1 MSRESFLNRVKEALS
16 SGSNDETHLSKE
28 LLIDDNVDDLIERTE
43 AIQYQSRTDWMEL
56 FDALTISSQNAGWK
70 VHRCDSYDDASDY
83 IASLAFERN
92 LNHIVISDQESTGRL
107 NLGKGNLPPK
117 SEITVVKPN
126 DQNPSFNRLQAVN
139 ADIGVTGV
147 DYAIAET
154 GTCVVS
160 ASNEVGRLVSLA
172 PPMYVAVVGKG
183 QVLPSLDELFT
194 LQRKDF
200 VDGNSSSYTSLIS
213 GPSRSADIE
222 YTLVTGVHG
231 PGEVHLLLVEE
242 D

>member
-16 SGSNDETHLSKE
+16 SGSDNETDPREK
-28 LLIDDNVDDLIERTE
+28 LLINDNIDDLIERTK
-43 AIQYQSRTDWMEL
+43 AIRYQSRTDWMKL
-56 FDALTISSQNAGWK
+56 YDTLTLSSQAAGWK
-70 VHRCDSYDDASDY
+70 VHRCDSYDEASDY
-83 IASLAFERN
+83 IATLAFERN
-92 LNHIVISDQESTGRL
+92 LNHIVVSDQESTGRL
-107 NLGKGNLPPK
+107 KLGKANLPPE
-117 SEITVVKPN
+117 SEITVVKPD
-126 DQNPSFNRLQAVN
+126 DQDPSFNRQRAIG

-172 PPMYVAVVGKG
+172 PPMYIAVVGKG

-200 VDGNSSSYTSLIS
+200 VDGNANSYTSLIS

>member
-1 MSRESFLNRVKEALS
+1 MSREKFLKRIRRALYP
-16 SGSNDETHLSKE
+16 DHETQHSHGEDLD
-28 LLIDDNVDDLIERTE
+28 IDKDLEGLMDRTIS
-43 AIQYQSRTDWMEL
+43 IQEHANTNWEKL
-56 FDALTISSQNAGWK
+56 FDALKTSSEAAGWK
-70 VHRCDSYDDASDY
+70 VYNCGTYEDASDY
-83 IASLAFERN
+83 ISSLAFERN
-92 LNHIVISDQESTGRL
+92 SNHIVISDQECTE
-107 NLGKGNLPPK
+107 NLGLEKVNLPDE
-117 SEITVVKPN
+117 SEITVITSDGEPT
-126 DQNPSFNRLQAVN
+126 FNRNRAIE

-172 PPMYVAVVGKG
+172 PPLYVAIVKKG
-183 QVLPSLDELFT
+183 QVLSSLDELFT
-194 LQRKDF
+194 MQRKQF
-200 VDGNSSSYTSLIS
+200 LDGNQNSYTSLIS

>member
-1 MSRESFLNRVKEALS
+1 MSRENFLNRIKKALYPDHGAKDS
-16 SGSNDETHLSKE
+16 SAENLVIDKDLEGLADRTVAIQENATANWEELFE
-28 LLIDDNVDDLIERTE
+28 LLRT
-43 AIQYQSRTDWMEL
+43 
-56 FDALTISSQNAGWK
+56 SSEKAGWK
-70 VHRCDSYDDASDY
+70 VYRCDSYKEASDY
-83 IASLAFERN
+83 IASLALERN
-92 LNHIVISDQESTGRL
+92 SNHIIISDQECTR
-107 NLGKGNLPPK
+107 NLGLEKVDLPDE
-117 SEITVVKPN
+117 SEITVITSNEDPA
-126 DQNPSFNRLQAVN
+126 FNRTRAIE

-160 ASNEVGRLVSLA
+160 ASSEVGRLVSLA
-172 PPMYVAVVGKG
+172 PPLYVAVVKKG

-194 LQRKDF
+194 MQRKNFLD
-200 VDGNSSSYTSLIS
+200 DNQDSYTSLIS

>member
-16 SGSNDETHLSKE
+16 SGSDNETDPSEK
-28 LLIDDNVDDLIERTE
+28 LLINDNIDDLIERTK
-43 AIQYQSRTDWMEL
+43 AIRYQSRTDWMKL
-56 FDALTISSQNAGWK
+56 FDALTLSSQAAGWK
-70 VHRCDSYDDASDY
+70 VNRCDSYDEASDY

-92 LNHIVISDQESTGRL
+92 LNHIVVSDQESTGRL
-107 NLGKGNLPPK
+107 KLGKANLPPE
-117 SEITVVKPN
+117 SEITVVKPD
-126 DQNPSFNRLQAVN
+126 DQDPSFNRQRAIG

-172 PPMYVAVVGKG
+172 PPMYIAVVGKG

-200 VDGNSSSYTSLIS
+200 VDGNANSYTSLIS

>member
-16 SGSNDETHLSKE
+16 SGSNDETDLCKE
-28 LLIDDNVDDLIERTE
+28 LLINDNVADLFERTE
-43 AIQYQSRTDWMEL
+43 AIRYQSRTDWMKL
-56 FDALTISSQNAGWK
+56 FDTLTLSSQAAGWK
-70 VHRCDSYDDASDY
+70 VHRCDSYDEASEY

-92 LNHIVISDQESTGRL
+92 LNHIVVSDQESTGRL
-107 NLGKGNLPPK
+107 KLGKANLPPE
-117 SEITVVKPN
+117 SEITVVKPD
-126 DQNPSFNRLQAVN
+126 DQDPSLNRQRAIG

-172 PPMYVAVVGKG
+172 PPMYIAVVGKG

-200 VDGNSSSYTSLIS
+200 VDGNANSYTSLIS

>member
-16 SGSNDETHLSKE
+16 SGSDNETDPREK
-28 LLIDDNVDDLIERTE
+28 LLINDNIDDLIERTK
-43 AIQYQSRTDWMEL
+43 AIRYQSRTDWMKL
-56 FDALTISSQNAGWK
+56 FDTLTLSSQAAGWK
-70 VHRCDSYDDASDY
+70 VHRCDSYDEASDY

-92 LNHIVISDQESTGRL
+92 LNHIVVSNQESTGRL
-107 NLGKGNLPPK
+107 KLGKANLPPE
-117 SEITVVKPN
+117 SEITVVKPD
-126 DQNPSFNRLQAVN
+126 DQDPSFNRQRAIA

-160 ASNEVGRLVSLA
+160 ASDEVGRLVSLA

-200 VDGNSSSYTSLIS
+200 FDGNANSYTSLIS

>member
-1 MSRESFLNRVKEALS
+1 MSRENFLNRIKKALYPDHEPKDS
-16 SGSNDETHLSKE
+16 YVGDLVIDNDLDGLMDRTVSIQEQATSNWKG
-28 LLIDDNVDDLIERTE
+28 
-43 AIQYQSRTDWMEL
+43 L
-56 FDALTISSQNAGWK
+56 FDALITSSEAAGWK
-70 VHRCDSYDDASDY
+70 VFRCATYEDASDY

-92 LNHIVISDQESTGRL
+92 SKHIVISDQECIE
-107 NLGKGNLPPK
+107 NLGLEKVNLPGE
-117 SEITVVKPN
+117 SEITVITPEG
-126 DQNPSFNRLQAVN
+126 DPAFNRTRAIE

-147 DYAIAET
+147 NYAIAET
-154 GTCVVS
+154 GTCVVP
-160 ASNEVGRLVSLA
+160 ASSEVGRLVSLA
-172 PPMYVAVVGKG
+172 PPLYVAVVKKG

-194 LQRKDF
+194 MQRKNF
-200 VDGNSSSYTSLIS
+200 LDGNQDSYTSLIS

>member
-1 MSRESFLNRVKEALS
+1 MSREKFLNRIKKALYPDHGTKDS
-16 SGSNDETHLSKE
+16 SAEDLVIDNDLAGLANRTVDIQENATTNWEELFE
-28 LLIDDNVDDLIERTE
+28 LLR
-43 AIQYQSRTDWMEL
+43 
-56 FDALTISSQNAGWK
+56 ISSEAAGWK
-70 VHRCDSYDDASDY
+70 VYRCDTYKKASDY

-92 LNHIVISDQESTGRL
+92 SSHIVISDQECTE
-107 NLGKGNLPPK
+107 NLGLEEVDLPDE
-117 SEITVVKPN
+117 SEITVITSDEDPAFK
-126 DQNPSFNRLQAVN
+126 RTRAIE

-172 PPMYVAVVGKG
+172 PPLYVAVVKKG

-194 LQRKDF
+194 MQRKNF
-200 VDGNSSSYTSLIS
+200 LDGKQNSYPSLIS

>member
-1 MSRESFLNRVKEALS
+1 MSREKFLNRIKKALYPDHQTTDS
-16 SGSNDETHLSKE
+16 CIGELVIDNDLDG
-28 LLIDDNVDDLIERTE
+28 LMDRTVS
-43 AIQYQSRTDWMEL
+43 IQEQATANWEEL
-56 FDALTISSQNAGWK
+56 FDTLITSSEAAGWK
-70 VHRCDSYDDASDY
+70 VFRCATYEDASDY

-92 LNHIVISDQESTGRL
+92 SNHIVISDQECTE
-107 NLGKGNLPPK
+107 NLGLEKVNLPDE
-117 SEITVVKPN
+117 SEITVITP
-126 DQNPSFNRLQAVN
+126 DGDPAFNRTRAIE

-160 ASNEVGRLVSLA
+160 ASSEVGRLVSLA
-172 PPMYVAVVGKG
+172 PPLYVAVVKKG

-194 LQRKDF
+194 MQRKNF
-200 VDGNSSSYTSLIS
+200 LDGNQDSYTSLIS

>member
-1 MSRESFLNRVKEALS
+1 MSRKSFLNRIKKALYPDHETEQSSAKDLVIDNDLEGLADRTIAIQAEATTNWEELF
-16 SGSNDETHLSKE
+16 E
-28 LLIDDNVDDLIERTE
+28 LLSTSSE
-43 AIQYQSRTDWMEL
+43 A
-56 FDALTISSQNAGWK
+56 AGWK
-70 VHRCDSYDDASDY
+70 VYRCDTYKEASDY

-92 LNHIVISDQESTGRL
+92 SNHIVISDQECTE
-107 NLGKGNLPPK
+107 NLGLEEVDLPDESK
-117 SEITVVKPN
+117 ITVITSDEDPV
-126 DQNPSFNRLQAVN
+126 FNRNRAIE

-147 DYAIAET
+147 DFAIAET

-172 PPMYVAVVGKG
+172 PPLYVAVVKKG
-183 QVLPSLDELFT
+183 QVLPSLDELFSM
-194 LQRKDF
+194 QRKKF
-200 VDGNSSSYTSLIS
+200 LDGTQNSYTSLIS

>member
-16 SGSNDETHLSKE
+16 SGSDNETDPSEK
-28 LLIDDNVDDLIERTE
+28 LLINDNIDDLIERTE
-43 AIQYQSRTDWMEL
+43 AIRYQSRTDWMKL
-56 FDALTISSQNAGWK
+56 FDALTLSSQAAGWK
-70 VHRCDSYDDASDY
+70 VHRCDSYDEASDY

-92 LNHIVISDQESTGRL
+92 LNHIVVSDQESTGRL
-107 NLGKGNLPPK
+107 KLGKANLPPE
-117 SEITVVKPN
+117 SEITVVKPD
-126 DQNPSFNRLQAVN
+126 DQDPSFNRQRAIA

-160 ASNEVGRLVSLA
+160 ASDEVGRLVSLA

-200 VDGNSSSYTSLIS
+200 FDGNANSYTSLIS

-231 PGEVHLLLVEE
+231 PGEVHLLLLEE

>member
-1 MSRESFLNRVKEALS
+1 MSRESFLNRVKEALL
-16 SGSNDETHLSKE
+16 SGSDDETNPSKE
-28 LLIDDNVDDLIERTE
+28 LLIDDNIDDLIDRTE
-43 AIQYQSRTDWMEL
+43 AIRNQSRTDWMNL
-56 FDALTISSQNAGWK
+56 FDTLTFSSEAAGWK
-70 VHRCDSYDDASDY
+70 VHRCDSYAEASEY

-92 LNHIVISDQESTGRL
+92 LNHIVISDQESTERL
-107 NLGKGNLPPK
+107 KLGKDSLPPE
-117 SEITVVKPN
+117 SEITVVKPD
-126 DQNPSFNRLQAVN
+126 DQNPSFNRHRAIE

-183 QVLPSLDELFT
+183 QVLSSLDELFT
-194 LQRKDF
+194 LQKKDF
-200 VDGNSSSYTSLIS
+200 VDGNANSYTSLIS

>member
-16 SGSNDETHLSKE
+16 SGSNDETDLCKE
-28 LLIDDNVDDLIERTE
+28 LLINDNVNDLIERTE
-43 AIQYQSRTDWMEL
+43 AIRYQSRTDWMKL
-56 FDALTISSQNAGWK
+56 YDTLTLSSRAAGWK
-70 VHRCDSYDDASDY
+70 VHRCDSYDEASDY
-83 IASLAFERN
+83 IATLAFERN

-107 NLGKGNLPPK
+107 NLEKGNLPPE
-117 SEITVVKPN
+117 SEITVVKPD
-126 DQNPSFNRLQAVN
+126 DQNPSFNRRRALD
-139 ADIGVTGV
+139 ADIGITGV

-172 PPMYVAVVGKG
+172 PPIYLAVVDKG

-194 LQRKDF
+194 IQKKDF
-200 VDGNSSSYTSLIS
+200 VDGSANSYTSLIS

-222 YTLVTGVHG
+222 STLVTGVHG

>member
-1 MSRESFLNRVKEALS
+1 
-16 SGSNDETHLSKE
+16 
-28 LLIDDNVDDLIERTE
+28 
-43 AIQYQSRTDWMEL
+43 
-56 FDALTISSQNAGWK
+56 
-70 VHRCDSYDDASDY
+70 DY
-83 IASLAFERN
+83 ISSLAFERN
-92 LNHIVISDQESTGRL
+92 SNHIVISDQECTE
-107 NLGKGNLPPK
+107 NLGLEKVNLPDE
-117 SEITVVKPN
+117 SEITVITSDGEPT
-126 DQNPSFNRLQAVN
+126 FNRNRAIE

-172 PPMYVAVVGKG
+172 PPLYVAIVKKG

-194 LQRKDF
+194 MQRKQF
-200 VDGNSSSYTSLIS
+200 LDGNQNSYTSLIS

>member
-16 SGSNDETHLSKE
+16 SGSDNETDPSEK
-28 LLIDDNVDDLIERTE
+28 LLINDNIDDLIERTK
-43 AIQYQSRTDWMEL
+43 AIRYQSRTDWMKL
-56 FDALTISSQNAGWK
+56 FDTLTLSSQAAGWK
-70 VHRCDSYDDASDY
+70 VHRCDSYDEASEY

-92 LNHIVISDQESTGRL
+92 LNHIVVSDQESTGRL
-107 NLGKGNLPPK
+107 KLGKANLPPE
-117 SEITVVKPN
+117 SEITVVKPD
-126 DQNPSFNRLQAVN
+126 DQDPSLNRQRAIG

-172 PPMYVAVVGKG
+172 PPMYIAVVGKG

-200 VDGNSSSYTSLIS
+200 VDGNGIWK
-213 GPSRSADIE
+213 E
-222 YTLVTGVHG
+222 
-231 PGEVHLLLVEE
+231 
-242 D
+242 

>member
-1 MSRESFLNRVKEALS
+1 MSRENFLNRIKNALYPNQETSDS
-16 SGSNDETHLSKE
+16 SAEDLAIDNDLEGLVH
-28 LLIDDNVDDLIERTE
+28 RTV
-43 AIQYQSRTDWMEL
+43 AIQE
-56 FDALTISSQNAGWK
+56 DATENWEEMFKALKSSSEAAGWK
-70 VHRCDSYDDASDY
+70 VYRCDTYEAASDY

-92 LNHIVISDQESTGRL
+92 SNHIVVTDQECTEK
-107 NLGKGNLPPK
+107 LGLEQVNLPEE
-117 SEITVVKPN
+117 SEITVITTRN
-126 DQNPSFNRLQAVN
+126 DASFNRSRAIE

-172 PPMYVAVVGKG
+172 PPLYVAVVKKG

-194 LQRKDF
+194 MQRKTF
-200 VDGNSSSYTSLIS
+200 LDGNQNSYTSLIS

-231 PGEVHLLLVEE
+231 PGEVHLLLVGE

>member
-16 SGSNDETHLSKE
+16 SGSDNETDSSEK
-28 LLIDDNVDDLIERTE
+28 LLINDNIDDLLERTE
-43 AIQYQSRTDWMEL
+43 AIRYQSRTDWMKL
-56 FDALTISSQNAGWK
+56 FDALTLSSQAAGWK
-70 VHRCDSYDDASDY
+70 VHRCDSYDEASDY

-92 LNHIVISDQESTGRL
+92 LNHIVVSNQESTGRL
-107 NLGKGNLPPK
+107 KLGKANLPPE
-117 SEITVVKPN
+117 SEITVVKPD
-126 DQNPSFNRLQAVN
+126 DQDPSLNRQRAIG

-160 ASNEVGRLVSLA
+160 ASDEVGRLVSLA

-200 VDGNSSSYTSLIS
+200 VDGNANSYTSLIS

>member
-1 MSRESFLNRVKEALS
+1 MKLYDTLTLS
-16 SGSNDETHLSKE
+16 S
-28 LLIDDNVDDLIERTE
+28 R
-43 AIQYQSRTDWMEL
+43 A
-56 FDALTISSQNAGWK
+56 AGWK
-70 VHRCDSYDDASDY
+70 VHRCDSYDEASDY
-83 IASLAFERN
+83 IATLAFERN

-107 NLGKGNLPPK
+107 NLEKGNLPPE
-117 SEITVVKPN
+117 SEITVVKPD
-126 DQNPSFNRLQAVN
+126 DQNPSFNRRRALD
-139 ADIGVTGV
+139 ADIGITGV

-172 PPMYVAVVGKG
+172 PPIYLAVVDKG

-194 LQRKDF
+194 IQKKDF
-200 VDGNSSSYTSLIS
+200 VDGSANSYTSLIS

-222 YTLVTGVHG
+222 STLVTGVHG